1 MTARELRAYCIFGG
15 IKMER
20 AAVFI
25 DGGYWQKILKNRFG
39 SPKIDLVAFSD
50 ALCGSQ
56 ERLRTY
62 FYDCLPFQGDSPSD
76 EEKELYRRKQS
87 YLHAL
92 GLLPRFEV
100 RHGRL
105 ARRNINFKEVERPNG
120 STFFLACSDADPAYD
135 PKNIVVKFEQKGIDT
150 LVGIDVT
157 GLSVR
162 RSIATVILVA
172 GDSDFIP
179 SMRVAKDEGMLLRLV
194 YHDSAI
200 HRDLIQLADDRFL
213 LTREFIQNVTV
224 SAKVK
229 TAP

>member
-1 MTARELRAYCIFGG
+1 MD
-15 IKMER
+15 R

-25 DGGYWQKILKNRFG
+25 DGGYWQKILKNRFA
-39 SPKIDLVAFSD
+39 SPKIDLVALSD

-76 EEKELYRRKQS
+76 EEKELYRKKQS

-92 GLLPRFEV
+92 GSLSRFEV
-100 RHGRL
+100 RYGRL
-105 ARRNINFKEVERPNG
+105 ARRTINFKEVERLNG
-120 STFFLACSDADPAYD
+120 STFLLSCSDADPAYD
-135 PKNIVVKFEQKGIDT
+135 PKNVVVKFEQKGVDT

-162 RSIATVILVA
+162 RSIGTVVLLA

-200 HRDLIQLADDRFL
+200 HRDLLQLADDRFL
-213 LTREFIQNVTV
+213 LTRELIQKVTIPV
-224 SAKVK
+224 KVK
-229 TAP
+229 TA